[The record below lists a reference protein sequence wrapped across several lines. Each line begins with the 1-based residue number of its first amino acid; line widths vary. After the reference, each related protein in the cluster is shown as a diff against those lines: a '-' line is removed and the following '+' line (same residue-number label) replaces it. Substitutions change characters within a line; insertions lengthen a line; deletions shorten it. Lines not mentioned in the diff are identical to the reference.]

1 MPERLPRHTLVWL
14 SAYAGWQA
22 DIAAHEPRLAAWFAQ
37 GLPAIVARRAADD
50 ADPRLRLGVP
60 LPPPR
65 ANCAWPCACRHTMLR
80 TAPPPALQAVLE
92 GDLVQDWQRPCRHCR
107 TSPRRAYSE
116 RSPGSTSLDCTM
128 CTRARTSICCGGST
142 PPQADALAAR
152 LQAWETRYGR
162 RVDGEL
168 CLADGAAVNWREY
181 AGRSREV
188 LVKRPAGAALELRES
203 VFAPAGERMNAVAQ
217 PTARPAAAVDC
228 ARLGRLAV
236 ASLHA
241 ELALAPKPG
250 LVTPFD
256 RGSHHDM
263 DARTFLRSL
272 FALRHY
278 FTAVAR
284 LGAAGADFEAMRRCG
299 IAAEAAMLRAT
310 GGINTIVAR
319 SSVSACWWRPPRPA
333 APA

>member
-60 LPPPR
+60 LPPAEGKLRLALRVP
-65 ANCAWPCACRHTMLR
+65 AHDVLR

-92 GDLVQDWQRPCRHCR
+92 GDLVQDWQRPLQALQDIAAARVFGAFAWQHLTGLR
-107 TSPRRAYSE
+107 YVHA
-116 RSPGSTSLDCTM
+116 RSDIDLLWRIDTT
-128 CTRARTSICCGGST
+128 A
-142 PPQADALAAR
+142 QADALAAR

-203 VFAPAGERMNAVAQ
+203 VFAPAG
-217 PTARPAAAVDC
+217 
-228 ARLGRLAV
+228 
-236 ASLHA
+236 
-241 ELALAPKPG
+241 
-250 LVTPFD
+250 
-256 RGSHHDM
+256 
-263 DARTFLRSL
+263 
-272 FALRHY
+272 
-278 FTAVAR
+278 
-284 LGAAGADFEAMRRCG
+284 
-299 IAAEAAMLRAT
+299 
-310 GGINTIVAR
+310 
-319 SSVSACWWRPPRPA
+319 VSA
-333 APA
+333 

>member
-37 GLPAIVARRAADD
+37 ALPAIVARRAADD

-60 LPPPR
+60 LPPAEGKLRLALRVP
-65 ANCAWPCACRHTMLR
+65 AHDVLR

-92 GDLVQDWQRPCRHCR
+92 GDLVQDWQRPLQALQDIAAARVFGAFAWQHL
-107 TSPRRAYSE
+107 TGLHYVHA
-116 RSPGSTSLDCTM
+116 RSDIDLLWRIDTT
-128 CTRARTSICCGGST
+128 A
-142 PPQADALAAR
+142 QADALAAR

-203 VFAPAGERMNAVAQ
+203 VFAPAGVNA
-217 PTARPAAAVDC
+217 
-228 ARLGRLAV
+228 
-236 ASLHA
+236 
-241 ELALAPKPG
+241 
-250 LVTPFD
+250 
-256 RGSHHDM
+256 
-263 DARTFLRSL
+263 
-272 FALRHY
+272 
-278 FTAVAR
+278 
-284 LGAAGADFEAMRRCG
+284 
-299 IAAEAAMLRAT
+299 
-310 GGINTIVAR
+310 
-319 SSVSACWWRPPRPA
+319 
-333 APA
+333 